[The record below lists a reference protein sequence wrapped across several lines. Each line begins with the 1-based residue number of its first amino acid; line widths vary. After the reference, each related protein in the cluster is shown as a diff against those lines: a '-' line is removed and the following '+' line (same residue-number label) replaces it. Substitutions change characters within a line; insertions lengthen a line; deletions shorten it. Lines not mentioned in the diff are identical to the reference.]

1 MEHRNASTPRQVAW
15 EKNRG
20 GEEDNDDDMNLTLEE
35 ASQSLLSAHNTKPS
49 HQKHQ
54 QTQPNHHRRRFTAT
68 YTRLALL
75 LGASLLLGAALS
87 ALITTALATRIRALH
102 ASHRNDNTLASSSSS
117 SSSSAKDDPSTR
129 PVSYLQQAPCGSTPT
144 QARAAGCEFDLISF
158 NWLPS
163 QCHDAALAATF
174 EAELVEAGQ
183 LAWFEDANRT
193 RPSLTRE
200 QIMTGEYTGVYV
212 SLGYHLRH
220 CTAMWKRMH
229 RALMQ
234 SQGGNGGGG
243 GGGGGLER
251 VDSYIWSYH
260 HTRHCEEVLLTR
272 YAEAD
277 VGEVFTTE
285 VRIKYPDC
293 GVVLGP
299 AD

>member
-1 MEHRNASTPRQVAW
+1 MEHRSAPTPRQSDW
-15 EKNRG
+15 EKTRST
-20 GEEDNDDDMNLTLEE
+20 EDDDDDANLPLEATSNDLEE
-35 ASQSLLSAHNTKPS
+35 ASQSLLSSHTKPS
-49 HQKHQ
+49 RQKHH
-54 QTQPNHHRRRFTAT
+54 QPRLNRRSITTT
-68 YTRLALL
+68 YARLALL
-75 LGASLLLGAALS
+75 LAATLLLGAALS
-87 ALITTALATRIRALH
+87 ALVTTILTTRLRTANT
-102 ASHRNDNTLASSSSS
+102 SHRNDNTLASPN
-117 SSSSAKDDPSTR
+117 DPSSR
-129 PVSYLQQAPCGSTPT
+129 PVTYLQTAPCGSTPA

-158 NWLPS
+158 NWLPP
-163 QCHDAALAATF
+163 QCHDAALAETF

-183 LAWFEDANRT
+183 LAWFTDANRT
-193 RPSLTRE
+193 APSLTRE
-200 QIMTGEYTGVYV
+200 QIMTGEYSGVYV

-220 CTAMWKRMH
+220 CTAMWRRMH

-234 SQGGNGGGG
+234 SRGGEG

-272 YAEAD
+272 FGEVD

-299 AD
+299 VN

>member
-1 MEHRNASTPRQVAW
+1 MEHRSASIPRQSAW
-15 EKNRG
+15 ENTQRA
-20 GEEDNDDDMNLTLEE
+20 EEYDDDVNLTLESTSHDREE
-35 ASQSLLSAHNTKPS
+35 ASQSLLTSHHTKATHEHPL
-49 HQKHQ
+49 H
-54 QTQPNHHRRRFTAT
+54 RRFTTT

-75 LGASLLLGAALS
+75 LLASILLGAALS
-87 ALITTALATRIRALH
+87 ALVTTILTTRLRTLTT
-102 ASHRNDNTLASSSSS
+102 SHRNDNTLASPS
-117 SSSSAKDDPSTR
+117 DPSSR
-129 PVSYLQQAPCGSTPT
+129 PVTYLQTAPCGSTPT

-158 NWLPS
+158 NWLPP
-163 QCHDAALAATF
+163 QCHDAALAETF

-183 LAWFEDANRT
+183 LAWFTDANRT
-193 RPSLTRE
+193 APSLTRE
-200 QIMTGEYTGVYV
+200 QIMTGEYSGVYV

-220 CTAMWKRMH
+220 CTAMWRRMH

-234 SQGGNGGGG
+234 SRGGEGE

-272 YAEAD
+272 FGEVD
-277 VGEVFTTE
+277 VGDVFTTE

-299 AD
+299 IT